1 MTLSERLRQAAL
13 ERARR
18 SGEVVEDGYII
29 EQGGVIDLRRLTHE
43 ATPVVSDRR
52 VTLPILGLE
61 PRPGLVDTRP
71 VIERLVGLDPSE
83 PGDDEASDG

>member
-1 MTLSERLRQAAL
+1 MSLSERLRQAAL

-18 SGEVVEDGYII
+18 SGEVVEDDYII
-29 EQGGVIDLRRLTHE
+29 EQDGVIDLRRMTHE
-43 ATPVVSDRR
+43 APPILSDRR

-83 PGDDEASDG
+83 PGDDEAGDD